1 MMHIYGARSWALHAH
16 NWLTAYELD
25 YVYNANSIS
34 SFCTKHACMHAC
46 MVFAITVG
54 RNCGT
59 KKSQEQNFNIKLP
72 EVNKN

>member
-34 SFCTKHACMHAC
+34 SFCTKYACMHAC
-46 MVFAITVG
+46 MVFAITT
-54 RNCGT
+54 NCRT
-59 KKSQEQNFNIKLP
+59 RKSQEQNFNIKLP